1 MNIDEA
7 LQRLNELFLDKKV
20 LLVIQSLNGSK
31 LAITDLDERSQKFL
45 SSLLNSV
52 TGLVSNEKVKEV
64 DLICL
69 VTIPVIISSQNKVLE
84 EDIFGGLEEK
94 YEVLDSFNLQN
105 ILISIIKI

>member
-20 LLVIQSLNGSK
+20 FLVIQSLNGSK

-52 TGLVSNEKVKEV
+52 TGLVSNGKVK
-64 DLICL
+64 DCL
-69 VTIPVIISSQNKVLE
+69 LYTSPSPR
-84 EDIFGGLEEK
+84 D
-94 YEVLDSFNLQN
+94 
-105 ILISIIKI
+105 